1 MQAERGQ
8 NAARFSRG
16 LLQQTMAGGDED
28 GARREDVR
36 EVTMSVESLPRYRE
50 ALARMKVEEES
61 NYADAGELERMIMS
75 ESGEALLNF
84 PANFP
89 TVKQIPGTRFVVD
102 GFRSAGRYSVAYFL
116 SHFHS
121 DHYTGIT
128 PQWSRGII
136 FCSEITA
143 SLVLQVL
150 KVAPALVVALPMGQ
164 KVSIDGV
171 EVSLVDA
178 NHCPGAVQFLF
189 RVPEV
194 GSQDGCHRY
203 VHSGDMRYAAFM
215 KEDASLAEFVGAD
228 AVFLDTTYCNPKFI
242 FPSQLESVGYV
253 AETVFN
259 LMQGCE
265 ERKADD
271 DMEPEGLP
279 GNGSSV
285 DGEECR
291 DDEPQGVGKLDDSS
305 DEPRSSKGFGE
316 DDEDVFRVARQG
328 GMGSGRKSVLFLI
341 STYVIGKEKILTA
354 VARKC
359 NCLIYVNEWKLS
371 ILKCL
376 KLEDE
381 GVFTTDPAATNVHVV
396 GWSFLGETWPYFRP
410 NFGNMEKILAE
421 SGFSRVVGFVPTGWA
436 YELRKKTFSVRRKGS
451 CEIHLVPYS
460 EHSNY
465 DELREYVGYL
475 RPKEII
481 PTVGLDGDGVDGKAV
496 AAMRKHFRNLVD
508 ETASKKKFLKCFTRR
523 VVVESDVSLSKQAD
537 AGANLVG
544 VHVDT
549 AAGNETGDINGAL
562 TGLMSVSVKQRVKS
576 IRGFYMSSC
585 NLEGCCGNQ
594 ALCLYD

>member
-1 MQAERGQ
+1 
-8 NAARFSRG
+8 
-16 LLQQTMAGGDED
+16 MAGRGGESGDEARE
-28 GARREDVR
+28 GAGDAGREFA
-36 EVTMSVESLPRYRE
+36 MSFESLQRYQE
-50 ALARMKVEEES
+50 ALARMEVEENSAE
-61 NYADAGELERMIMS
+61 AAELGRIVGEIEQLG
-75 ESGEALLNF
+75 SGSSEALPNF

-89 TVKQIPGTRFVVD
+89 SVKQIPGTRFVVD
-102 GFRSAGRYSVAYFL
+102 GFRSAGRYSVSYFL

-128 PQWSRGII
+128 PLWNKGLI

-150 KVAPALVVALPMGQ
+150 KVAPELVVALPMGQ
-164 KVSIDGV
+164 KVCVDGV
-171 EVSLVDA
+171 EVNLVDA

-189 RVPEV
+189 RVPIGEEV
-194 GSQDGCHRY
+194 GSQDGFHRY
-203 VHSGDMRYAAFM
+203 VHTGDMRYAAFM
-215 KEDASLAEFVGAD
+215 KDDASLAEYVGAD

-242 FPSQLESVGYV
+242 FPSQAESVGYV

-265 ERKADD
+265 ARSVDDD
-271 DMEPEGLP
+271 DMGEGLP
-279 GNGSSV
+279 ASGSKV

-291 DDEPQGVGKLDDSS
+291 DDEQQGSVGKVHDNSDDPS
-305 DEPRSSKGFGE
+305 SSKGFGE

-328 GMGSGRKSVLFLI
+328 GMASTSKSVLFLI

-359 NCLIYVNEWKLS
+359 DCLIYVNERKLS

-376 KLEDE
+376 KLEDM
-381 GVFTTDPAATNVHVV
+381 GIFTTDPAATNVHVV

-481 PTVGLDGDGVDGKAV
+481 PTVGLEGGGVDGKAV

-523 VVVESDVSLSKQAD
+523 AVEESDVSLTKHTD
-537 AGANLVG
+537 AGASLVS
-544 VHVDT
+544 VQVDT
-549 AAGNETGDINGAL
+549 IAGKENGDGKGAW
-562 TGLMSVSVKQRVKS
+562 TGLITTSDKQHVKH
-576 IRGFYMSSC
+576 IRGFYKIV
-585 NLEGCCGNQ
+585 
-594 ALCLYD
+594 AI

>member
-1 MQAERGQ
+1 
-8 NAARFSRG
+8 
-16 LLQQTMAGGDED
+16 
-28 GARREDVR
+28 
-36 EVTMSVESLPRYRE
+36 
-50 ALARMKVEEES
+50 
-61 NYADAGELERMIMS
+61 
-75 ESGEALLNF
+75 
-84 PANFP
+84 
-89 TVKQIPGTRFVVD
+89 
-102 GFRSAGRYSVAYFL
+102 
-116 SHFHS
+116 
-121 DHYTGIT
+121 
-128 PQWSRGII
+128 
-136 FCSEITA
+136 
-143 SLVLQVL
+143 
-150 KVAPALVVALPMGQ
+150 
-164 KVSIDGV
+164 
-171 EVSLVDA
+171 
-178 NHCPGAVQFLF
+178 
-189 RVPEV
+189 
-194 GSQDGCHRY
+194 

-508 ETASKKKFLKCFTRR
+508 ETASKCGCRDDGFSKTGTFSCWHYLLLLK
-523 VVVESDVSLSKQAD
+523 
-537 AGANLVG
+537 
-544 VHVDT
+544 
-549 AAGNETGDINGAL
+549 
-562 TGLMSVSVKQRVKS
+562 
-576 IRGFYMSSC
+576 
-585 NLEGCCGNQ
+585 
-594 ALCLYD
+594 